1 MIADRGRPGAGPG
14 REAGGMIAELRALG
28 ALAPVPRA
36 RAGLAALL
44 GAITIVCGVGL
55 MAAAGYL
62 IARAAQQPAILSLT
76 VAIVGVR
83 FFGLTRPLARYA
95 ERLATH
101 DVALRVL
108 TRVRVAVYARIEPLA
123 PAQLEGYRRGDL
135 LARMVADVDALQ
147 GLHSRAVGPALAG
160 ALAAA
165 LSIGAAAAFLPG
177 AGLVLAAGLITAG
190 VGIPVLAGAIY
201 GAAGRRQAGARGEL
215 TAQLVEVLGA
225 APELVACGAAD
236 TALGSVRAADGRLV
250 RIARRDALVGGAADG
265 LGLAAAG
272 ATVAGVLAVA
282 VHASAAGRLDP
293 VLVAMLGL
301 LALAAFE
308 AVQPLSAAARELSAT
323 LGAGRRILE
332 LTGRAPAVTDPAAP
346 AAPPRAPFAVALEGV
361 HARYAPGEQPALDG
375 VDLRLPAGG
384 RIALVGPSGAGKS
397 TIVGLLLR
405 FRDPEQG
412 RVTLAGRDLRDYRQA
427 DVRRAIAVAGQES
440 HLFSA
445 GIRENV
451 LLARPDADDAAVEA
465 ALRQARIWDWVRSL
479 PAGWD
484 TRVGEDG
491 CELSGGQRQRI
502 VLARA
507 LLSGAPVLVLDEPTA
522 HLDPETADTLLRDVF
537 AAAGARSVLLITH
550 RPEGLGLVDRIVTLE
565 AGRIAESRDALQ
577 RSRAPSR
584 SVATYSSNW
593 RSNSGQQTG

>member
-1 MIADRGRPGAGPG
+1 MIG
-14 REAGGMIAELRALG
+14 ELRALG

-36 RAGLAALL
+36 HAALAVLL
-44 GAITIVCGVGL
+44 GALTIACGVGL
-55 MAAAGYL
+55 MATAGYL

-95 ERLATH
+95 ERLASH

-108 TRVRVAVYARIEPLA
+108 ARVRAAVYTRIEPLA

-147 GLHSRAVGPALAG
+147 NLQIRAVGPALAG
-160 ALAAA
+160 TLAAA

-177 AGLVLAAGLITAG
+177 AALVLAAGLVVAG
-190 VGIPVLAGAIY
+190 VAVPALAG
-201 GAAGRRQAGARGEL
+201 GRFRTTGRRQAGARAEL
-215 TAQLVEVLGA
+215 TAQLVELLDS
-225 APELVACGAAD
+225 APEIAAYGAGDA
-236 TALGSVRAADGRLV
+236 ALGRVRAADRRLV
-250 RIARRDALVGGAADG
+250 RIARRDALVGGVADG
-265 LGLAAAG
+265 LGVAVAG
-272 ATVAGVLAVA
+272 ATLAGVLAVA
-282 VHASAAGRLDP
+282 VQASASGRLDP
-293 VLVAMLGL
+293 VLVAVLGL
-301 LALAAFE
+301 LALASFE
-308 AVQPLSAAARELSAT
+308 AVQPLPAAARELSAA

-332 LTGRAPAVTDPAAP
+332 LTRRPVRVIDPAVP
-346 AAPPRAPFAVALEGV
+346 APPPSPPFAVALEGV
-361 HARYAPGEQPALDG
+361 HARYAHEEHPALDG
-375 VDLRLPAGG
+375 VDLCLPAGG
-384 RIALVGPSGAGKS
+384 RVALVGPSGAGKS
-397 TIVGLLLR
+397 TIVSLLLR

-451 LLARPDADDAAVEA
+451 CVGRPEAGDAAIEA
-465 ALRQARIWDWVRSL
+465 VLRQARIWDWVRSL

-491 CELSGGQRQRI
+491 RELSGGQRQRI

-507 LLSGAPVLVLDEPTA
+507 LLADAPVLVLDEPTA
-522 HLDPETADTLLRDVF
+522 HLDPDTADALLRDVF
-537 AAAGARSVLLITH
+537 AAAGGRSVLLITH
-550 RPEGLGLVDRIVTLE
+550 RPEGLELVDQIVTVA
-565 AGRIAESRDALQ
+565 AGRAVACRAV
-577 RSRAPSR
+577 SRA
-584 SVATYSSNW
+584 
-593 RSNSGQQTG
+593 G

>member
-1 MIADRGRPGAGPG
+1 MIG
-14 REAGGMIAELRALG
+14 ELRALG

-36 RAGLAALL
+36 RAALAVLL
-44 GAITIVCGVGL
+44 GALTIACGVGL
-55 MAAAGYL
+55 MATAGYL

-95 ERLATH
+95 ERLASH

-108 TRVRVAVYARIEPLA
+108 ARVRAAVYTRIEPLA

-147 GLHSRAVGPALAG
+147 NLQIRAVGPALAG
-160 ALAAA
+160 TLAAA

-177 AGLVLAAGLITAG
+177 AALVLAAGLVVAG
-190 VGIPVLAGAIY
+190 VAVPAVAG
-201 GAAGRRQAGARGEL
+201 GRFRTTGRRQAGARGEL
-215 TAQLVEVLGA
+215 TAQLVELLDA
-225 APELVACGAAD
+225 APEITAYGAGDA
-236 TALGSVRAADGRLV
+236 ALGRVRAADRRLV
-250 RIARRDALVGGAADG
+250 RIARRDALVGGVTAGPGVAV
-265 LGLAAAG
+265 AG
-272 ATVAGVLAVA
+272 ATLAGVLAVA
-282 VHASAAGRLDP
+282 VQASASGRLDP
-293 VLVAMLGL
+293 VLVAVLGL
-301 LALAAFE
+301 LALASFE
-308 AVQPLSAAARELSAT
+308 AVQPLPAAARELSAT

-332 LTGRAPAVTDPAAP
+332 LTRRPVRVLDPAVP
-346 AAPPRAPFAVALEGV
+346 APPPSRPFAVALEGV
-361 HARYAPGEQPALDG
+361 HARYAHEEHPALDG
-375 VDLRLPAGG
+375 VDLCLPAGG
-384 RIALVGPSGAGKS
+384 RVALVGPSGAGKS
-397 TIVGLLLR
+397 TIVSLLLR

-451 LLARPDADDAAVEA
+451 CVGRPEAGDAEIEAV
-465 ALRQARIWDWVRSL
+465 LSQARIWDWVRSL

-491 CELSGGQRQRI
+491 RELSGGQRQRI

-507 LLSGAPVLVLDEPTA
+507 LLADAPVLVLDEPTA
-522 HLDPETADTLLRDVF
+522 HLDPDTADALLRDVF
-537 AAAGARSVLLITH
+537 AAAGGRSVLLITH
-550 RPEGLGLVDRIVTLE
+550 RPEGLELVDQIVTVA
-565 AGRIAESRDALQ
+565 AGRVVAC
-577 RSRAPSR
+577 RAISR
-584 SVATYSSNW
+584 S
-593 RSNSGQQTG
+593 G